1 MHRLSYLRRRLP
13 DWLHCDGYGRLM
25 RQKTGWSSLV
35 LSVLF
40 ALMSIGASPVYSAAP
55 KPVVEKALK
64 GEQCVEDT
72 DYMRRNHMKLLTHQ
86 RDDTVHEGIRTK
98 KHSLK
103 ECINCHASRDT
114 GSVTAAKDNFC
125 VSCHSYAAV
134 KIDCFDCHSSKPQS
148 TAAFHPLTTKSAH
161 LKHRMAAQA
170 GRPVNIQDM
179 ARMAKDFK

>member
-1 MHRLSYLRRRLP
+1 MQRCLS
-13 DWLHCDGYGRLM
+13 
-25 RQKTGWSSLV
+25 WSGLV
-35 LSVLF
+35 LS
-40 ALMSIGASPVYSAAP
+40 ALLAWAGVAPAHAAAP

-86 RDDTVHEGIRTK
+86 RDETVHEGIRTK

-103 ECINCHASRDT
+103 ECINCHASKET

-134 KIDCFDCHSSKPQS
+134 KIDCFDCHSSKTQAS
-148 TAAFHPLTTKSAH
+148 TTLPPLTAGGAH
-161 LKHRMAAQA
+161 LKHKIAARTGVKVSVENRAAEEYFLRQ
-170 GRPVNIQDM
+170 GQQRSVQGV
-179 ARMAKDFK
+179 K